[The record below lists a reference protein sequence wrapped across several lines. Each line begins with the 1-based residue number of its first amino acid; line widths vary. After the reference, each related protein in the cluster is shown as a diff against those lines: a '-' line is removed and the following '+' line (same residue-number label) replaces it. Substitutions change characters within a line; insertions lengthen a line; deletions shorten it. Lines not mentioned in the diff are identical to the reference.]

1 MMPYCVVDETGEGSL
16 SMSFSMVVR
25 MSLEESTGKYE
36 RSRGFGGGEK
46 RKTLKNAQP
55 YLSNIL
61 WGKE

>member
-1 MMPYCVVDETGEGSL
+1 
-16 SMSFSMVVR
+16 MVVR